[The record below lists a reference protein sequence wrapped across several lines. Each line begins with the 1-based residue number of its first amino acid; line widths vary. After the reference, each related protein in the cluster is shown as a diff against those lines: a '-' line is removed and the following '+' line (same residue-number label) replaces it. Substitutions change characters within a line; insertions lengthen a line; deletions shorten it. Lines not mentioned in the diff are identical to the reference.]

1 MVYGIVQQHG
11 AGRHFTAAQVLAE
24 AKTRQPGIGET
35 TVYRALG
42 RLCELGLLAE
52 ISIPGSESALY
63 ELSSAAH
70 AHFYC
75 EQCGSVND
83 IEYVLSPDVVRDL
96 ALRHDADIAHV
107 QLSLHGRCAACKD
120 RGA

>member
-1 MVYGIVQQHG
+1 MVYGIVQEHG
-11 AGRHFTAAQVLAE
+11 AGRHFTAAQVLTE
-24 AKTRQPGIGET
+24 AKSRQPGIGET

-52 ISIPGSESALY
+52 ISIPGSDSALY

-70 AHFYC
+70 AHFHC
-75 EQCGSVND
+75 EQCGSVRD
-83 IEYVLSPDVVRDL
+83 IDYVLSPDVVQSL